1 MKRNTNEGE
10 RHHHQRQFSSPFVR
24 EQCNANR
31 LLYTLYALHCFSTLS
46 FPFSPLAI
54 LLTLFLIWI
63 RRAANLQENAT
74 HRSDPQYHTFSIVT
88 LLFLCVGVRAGLLS
102 TFLACW
108 ANIIDR
114 PFDDASLLSHLSVTY
129 ETYDSVCVVFF
140 FWLMLIDLL

>member
-1 MKRNTNEGE
+1 VKGTTTSAN
-10 RHHHQRQFSSPFVR
+10 FLLPSYVS
-24 EQCNANR
+24 NAMQTDSYI
-31 LLYTLYALHCFSTLS
+31 LYMHCIAFLPCL
-46 FPFSPLAI
+46 FLFSPLAI

-140 FWLMLIDLL
+140 FG